1 MKFKVEFAVCGDL
14 VLEADNLYDA
24 KKKVYTMPKEE
35 LMKYIDWSSLVFQSC
50 GREGVSVCQA

>member
-1 MKFKVEFAVCGDL
+1 MKFKIEFAVCGDL

-35 LMKYIDWSSLVFQSC
+35 LMKYIDWSSLVFSPAV
-50 GREGVSVCQA
+50 EKE